1 MSCKV
6 STFRELPA
14 STIKP
19 ASSDNDLFNK
29 VADDE
34 LGENCYFGGNGGVPP
49 MDERIGRLEG
59 KVDRLDARLGGLE
72 TSVARLET
80 SVAHMQGDMAEIRA
94 DMRAMRSEFGSLR
107 RWIIGT
113 AIAVI
118 AIITS
123 IIGLQDMWY
132 QKTLDRNWEIA
143 NKALDKIDAMQKEMS
158 NRP

>member
-1 MSCKV
+1 
-6 STFRELPA
+6 
-14 STIKP
+14 
-19 ASSDNDLFNK
+19 
-29 VADDE
+29 
-34 LGENCYFGGNGGVPP
+34 

-59 KVDRLDARLGGLE
+59 KVDRLDARFGGLE

-94 DMRAMRSEFGSLR
+94 DMRTMRSEFGSLR

-118 AIITS
+118 TIITS

-158 NRP
+158 NRPYPHP